1 MGPIVMCVVNNLNE
15 KNISSD
21 LDFLFNNY
29 QSTFL
34 NKVESKTIGLLEL
47 TSGKKLNNI
56 IDDEIKNRTF
66 FENLNLNY
74 ILNDVSE
81 CERTLHL
88 VGALNRNSFNYLVS
102 LLEGCRLKKI
112 YDVYIHL
119 FLSHDDFVYLDKLNL
134 VLKKADFGVISS
146 ICSLDSSKNKVYNL
160 LVEGIGQNFNDYNQF
175 LMKKDNFS
183 EAIFDK
189 DGVIKE
195 SDSVILFDLDEEMND
210 FFDLFN
216 KKNSPYYID
225 SLEINTFMFNRKNS
239 IFSIDNNEKIFSY
252 LSDKGLKQLLI
263 GIDQESLKKCR
274 VVPTKNLDSNSVTQI
289 LLDELHDRNYDFVFV
304 YYNDSYNIE
313 KNLNKIL
320 DYVNDNSGMLVL
332 TTCYG
337 DKKIPF
343 LITSNEFTLNS
354 GRMSDVAPTVLDL
367 LGLSKTSSMVG
378 HSLLSK
384 PEIKSKRKIKKSS
397 IFMIASIV
405 FIVSLTLIYTCRFFY
420 YKSREDKLLEISD
433 RSVL

>member
-47 TSGKKLNNI
+47 TSGKKLNNV
-56 IDDEIKNRTF
+56 IDDEIKSRTF

-102 LLEGCRLKKI
+102 LLEDCRLKKI
-112 YDVYIHL
+112 YDVYLHL
-119 FLSHDDFVYLDKLNL
+119 FLSQADFVYLDKLNL

-146 ICSLDSSKNKVYNL
+146 ICSLNSSKDKVYDL
-160 LVEGIGQNFNDYNQF
+160 LVEGIGQNVNNYNQF
-175 LMKKDNFS
+175 LAEKDNFS
-183 EAIFDK
+183 EVIFDK
-189 DGVIKE
+189 NGVIKAF
-195 SDSVILFDLDEEMND
+195 DSVILFDLDEEMND
-210 FFDLFN
+210 FFNLFN

-225 SLEINTFMFNRKNS
+225 SLEINTFLFNRSNS
-239 IFSIDNNEKIFSY
+239 IFKVDNDENLFSH

-263 GIDQESLKKCR
+263 NINQKSLKRCR
-274 VVPTKNLDSNSVTQI
+274 VVPTNNLDSNSVTQI
-289 LLDELHDRNYDFVFV
+289 LLDELNDRNYDFVFV
-304 YYNDSYNIE
+304 YYNDSYNIG
-313 KNLNKIL
+313 KNLKKVL

-343 LITSNEFTLNS
+343 LITSNELTLNS